1 METVAFVTLSP
12 NQSEFKNFF
21 RDLIAK
27 YEETAGIKLVVFIL
41 FDYNY

>member
-1 METVAFVTLSP
+1 METVVYVTLSP

-27 YEETAGIKLVVFIL
+27 YEETAGIKLNIFFL
-41 FDYNY
+41 DSM